1 MQISKYLKNNPR
13 NKFLITSKSDKVPI
27 NQILD
32 KINNNTLGFC
42 IIKIKSKYKILTD
55 GDFRRKS
62 IKDENFIKK
71 ILKK

>member
-13 NKFLITSKSDKVPI
+13 SKFLIISKSDKVPI
-27 NQILD
+27 NQIL

-71 ILKK
+71 F